1 MRVAIKCGL
10 IIDGTGS
17 SPIANKIIVVQ
28 NDKIQEIFDENQFG
42 AISNSY
48 KDAEVIDAS
57 QNTVL
62 PGLVNCHEHLMMRR
76 NYGGIAA
83 HGKKP
88 NSFLT
93 ACAVRSSIY
102 SLSQGITACRDCGA
116 PAFINVAL
124 KKAIDEGVILGPQ
137 LQTCGEPLVMTG
149 GHLASMFC
157 TVDTVDEVVKGVRH
171 QIHNG
176 ADFIKI
182 YASNE
187 DLPQASDDNLY
198 LEWFPPDCIKAAIDT
213 AHRAGI
219 RVSAHVNGAEAIHNC
234 VRYGIDTIEHGIFL
248 QHESASIMKEKGIF
262 LVPTLSTGKQNT
274 KPSWK
279 REPFWVARYQ
289 KFYDSLWQ
297 SFLFALEEGVTV
309 LPGTDTLGDF
319 VEELELFV
327 EAGMSNMDAL
337 VAATRLGAKCLG
349 MQDRI
354 GTIEVGKTA
363 DLCIIDGN
371 PLEDIAAIRNVA
383 LVIRDGIVLQ
393 PEELRKVFPPSPL
406 YMEGS

>member
-1 MRVAIKCGL
+1 MTVAIKCGL

-17 SPIANKIIVVQ
+17 SPMANKIIIIE
-28 NDKIQEIFDENQFG
+28 NDKIQKIIDEEGFS
-42 AISNSY
+42 ATLETY
-48 KDAEVIDAS
+48 REVEEIDAS

-83 HGKKP
+83 QGKKP
-88 NSFLT
+88 VPFLT
-93 ACAVRSSIY
+93 ACAVRSGIY
-102 SLSQGITACRDCGA
+102 SLSQGITTCRDCGA
-116 PAFINVAL
+116 PASINLEL
-124 KKAIDEGVILGPQ
+124 KNSIEAGVILGPR
-137 LQTCGEPLVMTG
+137 LLTCGEPLVMTG
-149 GHLASMFC
+149 GHLAFMFYI
-157 TVDTVDEVVKGVRH
+157 VDTVDEVVKGVRH

-187 DLPQASDDNLY
+187 DLPQAPEDNLY
-198 LEWFPPDCIKAAIDT
+198 LEWFPPECIKAAIDE

-234 VRYGIDTIEHGIFL
+234 VVFGADTIEHGINL
-248 QHESASIMKEKGIF
+248 QRESARIMKEKGIF

-274 KPSWK
+274 NASWK
-279 REPFWVARYQ
+279 RESFWVARYQ
-289 KFYDSLWQ
+289 KFYDSLWK
-297 SFLFALEEGVTV
+297 SFCFALEEGVSIV
-309 LPGTDTLGDF
+309 PGTDTLGDF

-327 EAGMSNMDAL
+327 KAGMSNMDAL
-337 VAATRLGAKCLG
+337 AAATHFGAECMG
-349 MQDRI
+349 MDDQI
-354 GTIEVGKTA
+354 GTIEAGKTA

-371 PLEDIAAIRNVA
+371 PLQDITALRNVS
-383 LVIRDGIVLQ
+383 LVIKDGIVLR

-406 YMEGS
+406 YIEGS

>member
-1 MRVAIKCGL
+1 MGVAIKCGL

-17 SPIANKIIVVQ
+17 SPMTNKIIIVEK
-28 NDKIQEIFDENQFG
+28 DEIQEIVDEERFSAALETYG
-42 AISNSY
+42 
-48 KDAEVIDAS
+48 EVEEIDAS

-83 HGKKP
+83 HAKKP
-88 NSFLT
+88 ISFLT
-93 ACAVRSSIY
+93 TCAVRSGIY

-116 PAFINVAL
+116 PASINVEL
-124 KKAIDEGVILGPQ
+124 KKAIDEGVILGPR
-137 LQTCGEPLVMTG
+137 LLTCGEPLVMTG
-149 GHLASMFC
+149 GHLAFMFC
-157 TVDTVDEVVKGVRH
+157 IVDTVDEVVKGVRH

-187 DLPQASDDNLY
+187 DVLQAPEDNLY
-198 LEWFPPDCIKAAIDT
+198 LEWFPTECIKAAIEA

-219 RVSAHVNGAEAIHNC
+219 RVSAHVNGAEAVHNC
-234 VRYGIDTIEHGIFL
+234 ALFGADTIEHGIML
-248 QHESASIMKEKGIF
+248 QRKSARIMKEKGLF

-274 KPSWK
+274 KASWK

-289 KFYDSLWQ
+289 KFFDPLWE
-297 SFLFALEEGVTV
+297 SFLIALEEGVSV
-309 LPGTDTLGDF
+309 LPGTDTIGDF

-327 EAGMSNMDAL
+327 KAGMSNMDVL
-337 VAATRLGAKCLG
+337 VAATRLGAECMG
-349 MQDRI
+349 MDGRI
-354 GTIEVGKTA
+354 GTIEAGKAA

-371 PLEDIAAIRNVA
+371 PLEEITALRNVS
-383 LVIRDGIVLQ
+383 LVIKDGIVLR
-393 PEELRKVFPPSPL
+393 PEELRKIFPPTPL
-406 YMEGS
+406 YIEGS